1 MYEKCL
7 SNTLYETEGVSNPSL
22 LHRPDF
28 GLGSDWGQQDGDKSG
43 DVSASVAVEE
53 SEPEASFS
61 EEEGDASE
69 GGCDF
74 PKPPEE
80 AKVFVGNL
88 DYDVDSQALAML
100 FEQAVVL
107 LSDSGALDYPLITQ
121 DVLTLSFL
129 RLCCLP
135 LLATPSLVDKPIMA
149 SGVTACILTLG
160 LHRLGKTEVP
170 VYDGSWTEWA
180 T

>member
-1 MYEKCL
+1 MVAAAP
-7 SNTLYETEGVSNPSL
+7 TLFNVSNPSL

-28 GLGSDWGQQDGDKSG
+28 GLGSDWGQQDGDESG

-53 SEPEASFS
+53 SEPETSFS

-69 GGCDF
+69 GGYNF

-100 FEQAVVL
+100 FEQAGTVEIAEMNMWCFSLTVV
-107 LSDSGALDYPLITQ
+107 PWII
-121 DVLTLSFL
+121 
-129 RLCCLP
+129 
-135 LLATPSLVDKPIMA
+135 PSLLKTDKPIMA